1 LEKIYEV
8 FSRMM
13 SIAIVGPESTGKST
27 LTKSLAKHYRTL
39 CSEEYAREYL
49 TALERPY
56 EQSDLLEIAKGQL
69 EIANKVKM
77 KENSIVFHDTDLLVI
92 KVWSEFKFGD
102 CDPWIIKQFEMNQ
115 ADLYLLTDFNIP
127 YEEDPL
133 RENPEQRRE
142 LFEIYEQELI
152 KSKAN
157 YQVIKGELSDRLNQS
172 IAHINQIA

>member
-1 LEKIYEV
+1 MISV
-8 FSRMM
+8 
-13 SIAIVGPESTGKST
+13 AIVGPESTGKST
-27 LTKSLAKHYRTL
+27 LTKSLSEHYQTIW
-39 CSEEYAREYL
+39 SEEYAREYL

-69 EIANKVKM
+69 EIADKVKM
-77 KENSIVFHDTDLLVI
+77 KANSIVFHDTDLLVI
-92 KVWSEFKFGD
+92 KVWSEFKYGD
-102 CDPWIIKQFEMNQ
+102 CDPWIIKQFEMNK

-152 KSKAN
+152 KSGLN
-157 YQVIKGELSDRLNQS
+157 YQVVKGDLSERVNQS
-172 IAHINQIA
+172 ITCINLMR

>member
-1 LEKIYEV
+1 MISV
-8 FSRMM
+8 
-13 SIAIVGPESTGKST
+13 AIVGPESTGKST
-27 LTKSLAKHYRTL
+27 LTKSLAERYQTL
-39 CSEEYAREYL
+39 WSEEYAREYL

-69 EIANKVKM
+69 ELAEKAKVKG
-77 KENSIVFHDTDLLVI
+77 NGIVFHDTDLLVI
-92 KVWSEFKFGD
+92 KVWSEFKYED
-102 CDPWIIKQFEMNQ
+102 CDPWILEQFEANQ

-133 RENPEQRRE
+133 RENPKQRRE

-157 YQVIKGELSDRLNQS
+157 YQVVKGDLPNRLNQS
-172 IAHINQIA
+172 VGYINLMR